1 MDSSAVKE
9 EQAKGPA
16 SRLAEVRQLG
26 SLPHSNLSLWNG
38 DADGGLGYSPL
49 PKSIAKPLVDMLTAV
64 VNGKTLVVLSI
75 PKAVNIKRATSIL
88 NLNYSEM
95 LNLLDEGEVQYR
107 KVDGERV
114 VPLSAI
120 FDYKRRSKER
130 ARELINYLTRETQLM
145 GLYEI

>member
-1 MDSSAVKE
+1 
-9 EQAKGPA
+9 
-16 SRLAEVRQLG
+16 
-26 SLPHSNLSLWNG
+26 
-38 DADGGLGYSPL
+38 
-49 PKSIAKPLVDMLTAV
+49 MLTAV

-75 PKAVNIKRATSIL
+75 PKEVNIKRATSIL
-88 NLNYSEM
+88 NLTYPEM
-95 LNLLDEGEVQYR
+95 LNLFDEGEVQYR